1 METIEKDV
9 GLIVQAHKEQN
20 KYNPQIDNIEEMNAH
35 FLQCYPREGCG
46 VVVNSKF
53 IAHDNVYDEDQL
65 HNFRIRRGDLFQ
77 YNKGKDVQALMHSHT
92 HQDSTFDISTPTKSD
107 MEAQKAMN
115 IPWGIVSTEGEH
127 VTAPLWFGLEVPVAL
142 EGRKYIPNVQDCLNL
157 CCDYMKL
164 EFNIDLPIFPRE
176 VEWQTENKNMITD
189 GIDVSGF
196 KRLSRSTPLD
206 QLQHGDWILFAIQS
220 SYVNHCGIVTQDGMF
235 YHQLQGRFSKKDHI
249 AKWDRQIK
257 MYLRHKDLE

>member
-1 METIEKDV
+1 METIERDV
-9 GLIVQAHKEQN
+9 QLIVERHKEQN
-20 KYNPQIDNIEEMNAH
+20 KYNPQIDNVEEMNRH
-35 FLQCYPREGCG
+35 FLECYPREGCG
-46 VVVNSKF
+46 VVVNNRF
-53 IAHDNVYDEDQL
+53 IACDNVYDKDEL

-77 YNKGKDVQALMHSHT
+77 YNKGKDVQAIMHSHT
-92 HQDSTFDISTPTKSD
+92 HSDRQFDISTPTKSD
-107 MEAQKAMN
+107 MVAQKASG

-127 VTAPLWFGLEVPVAL
+127 VTAPLWFGLQVPAAL

-176 VEWQTENKNMITD
+176 IEWQQENKNMIAD

-196 KRLSRSTPLD
+196 KRLSRSTPID
-206 QLQHGDWILFAIQS
+206 QLQHGDWVLFAIQAN
-220 SYVNHCGIVTQDGMF
+220 YINHCGIVTEDGMF
-235 YHQLQGRFSKKDHI
+235 YHQLAGRFSKKDHI
-249 AKWDRQIK
+249 GRWERQIK